1 MRFAVKIV
9 FFGVAMLLALLVN
22 AQDQAN
28 EIEDDI
34 LLFAPA
40 STSTYIP
47 YKLSQVAV
55 YLGDLL
61 GQTEG
66 FDTADVVFE
75 ASTGRSLLESYVNPD
90 LKPATLASVTAGYR
104 QVILL
109 DNLTFSRDFPEMAFE
124 GTYQLSKAIL
134 RAGSTPIHLMG
145 STPFANEMESI
156 NENSYRIANGCGIHL
171 IPAGVGAIAAQD
183 TLSIPSLDDDRIS
196 YLVACMI
203 YRQITGQSAAAT
215 AYVPLSGENPIS
227 NASAITNLADS
238 TQATEFAQT
247 QYSTDIGNAGVIRY
261 RPIDISSAPFNGRV
275 RYIYSGTSS
284 ENGTSTRLWDIIE
297 ETYNVGKTNLGRT
310 QDLSEAVLTGS
321 QTALESIEDEAAFI
335 YVRRTKIS
343 ADTVRSFSQANVL
356 ALIYDRPFEYDGQS
370 PDNLLRTFSNW
381 LDYYLAQYQTLGW
394 NFVGF
399 HAALG
404 RFYELEPTLIATND
418 GVHMTDPL
426 YYMLASQ
433 MLTSALGTELPPPA
447 DLSGQS
453 LVGYQVG
460 QEFIKQVAHL
470 SENGAYTPDSRL
482 NVIEPTP
489 HLSEPGVFYSLQLQ
503 AEEGSGDDSW
513 EVDPGAPLPDG
524 LTLSPSGLI
533 SGTPTAFFNSQVVVV
548 KVTDVAG
555 AFSKAPLTLFTPPN
569 PIPVAEPDTAI
580 ATNGQPVALDVLA
593 NDFDADAQPS
603 PLSIVSVSSPRWGSA
618 EIVDGEIVYAP
629 QTNLS
634 SRDSFTYT
642 ITDGEHFAT
651 GAIEVL
657 HNSGYVWIPLDEDA
671 GSSVSDAHT
680 TAVGTLVGFGDA
692 DAAHVS
698 GKYGNALTFDGNNDQ
713 VSLNTLQDL
722 PLGSSPRTLMCW
734 VRTPAEVP
742 TEAQGIFGYGNKAG
756 RQRILLQLFNEA
768 ESAVQRLSLD
778 IWGATLV
785 GSSNLADNQWH
796 HVAVVCGDFD
806 TNGSLTIG
814 ECRLYVD
821 GVLEAAEMTDPT
833 RANRVLNTVAAQ
845 SPVIGGANVTAK
857 SHFRGEIDDVRIFP
871 VALTADEVAA
881 YAGGTADAVERWH
894 LDQFGH
900 ASVLW
905 TADDDG
911 DQLNRLFEYALGGNP
926 SVADAA
932 DFGYEFTFNRVT
944 EKLEVSF
951 NRRQGDTHGLKY
963 IVEASS
969 DLIDWGTLPTEP
981 VTIDPHP
988 TLSGFDRVTF
998 ETDNDATSLP
1008 RQFIRLR
1015 IHKQ

>member
-1 MRFAVKIV
+1 MRFPVKIV
-9 FFGVAMLLALLVN
+9 LYSVSMFLVPMFN
-22 AQDQAN
+22 GSSWAS
-28 EIEDDI
+28 EIDDDI

-40 STSTYIP
+40 KTSAYIP
-47 YKLSQVAV
+47 YNLTQVAV
-55 YLGDLL
+55 YLEGLL
-61 GQTEG
+61 DQTEG
-66 FDTADVVFE
+66 YETSGVDLESSA
-75 ASTGRSLLESYVNPD
+75 ARSLLESYVNPD
-90 LKPATLASVTAGYR
+90 YKAGTIASVTAGYR
-104 QVILL
+104 HVILL
-109 DNLTFSRDFPEMAFE
+109 DNHSFSRDFPEMGFE
-124 GTYQLSKAIL
+124 GCYQVSKTIL
-134 RAGSTPIHLMG
+134 RAGSTPLLLMG
-145 STPFANEMESI
+145 ATPDANEMEPI
-156 NENSYRIANGCGIHL
+156 NENTYRIANGCGIHL
-171 IPAGVGAIAAQD
+171 IPAGVGAIAARD
-183 TLSIPSLDDDRIS
+183 TLSISSLDDDRIS

-238 TQATEFAQT
+238 TQATEFAKT
-247 QYSTDIGNAGVIRY
+247 QYSTDVGNSGVIRY

-284 ENGTSTRLWDIIE
+284 ENGTSTRLWNIIE
-297 ETYNVGKTNLGRT
+297 QTYNVGKTNLGRT
-310 QDLSEAVLTGS
+310 QDLSEAVLKEK

-335 YVRRTKIS
+335 YIRRTKIS

-370 PDNLLRTFSNW
+370 PDNLLRTFPNW

-426 YYMLASQ
+426 YNMLASQ
-433 MLTSALGTELPPPA
+433 MLTSALGMELPPPPSI
-447 DLSGQS
+447 SGQS

-482 NVIEPTP
+482 AIVEPTP
-489 HLSEPGVFYSLQLQ
+489 HLTEPGVFYSLQLK
-503 AEEGSGDDSW
+503 AEEGSGDYRW

-533 SGTPTAFFNSQVVVV
+533 SGTTTAFFNSQAVVV
-548 KVTDVAG
+548 KVTDAAG
-555 AFSKAPLTLFTPPN
+555 AFRKAPLTVYTPPN
-569 PIPVAEPDTAI
+569 PIPVAEPDTTI
-580 ATNGQPVALDVLA
+580 ATNGQPVAIDVLA

-603 PLSIVSVSSPRWGSA
+603 PLSIVSVSSPMWGSA

-634 SRDSFTYT
+634 SRDSFTYM

-657 HNSGYVWIPLDEDA
+657 HNSGYVWIPLDEDT
-671 GSSVSDAHT
+671 GTSVSDAHST
-680 TAVGTLVGFGDA
+680 TVGTLVGFGDA
-692 DAAHVS
+692 DAAHVL

-734 VRTPAEVP
+734 IRTPAEVP

-768 ESAVQRLSLD
+768 DNAVQRLSLD

-785 GSSNLADNQWH
+785 GSTNLADNQWH
-796 HVAVVCGDFD
+796 HVAVVCGDFNE
-806 TNGSLTIG
+806 NGSLTIG
-814 ECRLYVD
+814 ECKLYVD
-821 GVLEAAEMTDPT
+821 GVLEAAEMTDPS
-833 RANRVLNTVAAQ
+833 RANRALNTVAGP
-845 SPVIGGANVTAK
+845 SPVIGGANVTTK

-871 VALTADEVAA
+871 VALSTDEVSA
-881 YAGGTADAVERWH
+881 YAGGKADAASRWH
-894 LDQFGH
+894 LEHFGN
-900 ASVLW
+900 ASAIW
-905 TADDDG
+905 TADEDN
-911 DQLNRLFEYALGGNP
+911 DQLNRLFEYALGGDP
-926 SVADAA
+926 RSRDSSG
-932 DFGYEFTFNRVT
+932 FGYEFTFNPDT

-951 NRRQGDTHGLKY
+951 NRRQGDTHGLNY
-963 IVEASS
+963 IAEASS
-969 DLIDWGTLPTEP
+969 I
-981 VTIDPHP
+981 
-988 TLSGFDRVTF
+988 
-998 ETDNDATSLP
+998 
-1008 RQFIRLR
+1008 
-1015 IHKQ
+1015 